1 MKIHVRP
8 IIQRNNLFLNP
19 NREGHCEFI
28 FQLFVPLLSVNCRLT
43 CICLQINR
51 GGLLLF
57 TTVTSDTRSTGVK
70 RDFTNPTSFSLD
82 ASFQEKAAFAP
93 WWSNLI
99 TGTVSQSSNSHKDVF
114 VPKMALIII
123 HSSNCGT
130 GI

>member
-28 FQLFVPLLSVNCRLT
+28 FQLFVTLLLVNCRL
-43 CICLQINR
+43 ICLQINR

-99 TGTVSQSSNSHKDVF
+99 TGTVSQSSNSRKDVF
-114 VPKMALIII
+114 VPEMALII
-123 HSSNCGT
+123 HSLNCGT